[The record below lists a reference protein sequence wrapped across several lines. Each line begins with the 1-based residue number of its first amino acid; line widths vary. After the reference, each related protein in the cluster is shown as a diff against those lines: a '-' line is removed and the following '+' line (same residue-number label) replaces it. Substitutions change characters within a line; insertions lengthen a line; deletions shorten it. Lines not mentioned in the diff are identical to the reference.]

1 MHHPEAVAV
10 SFWKLLVVGVWKVV
24 ASRGWWWQKC
34 TTTMAGLTVDCSHFL
49 HLEAGRL
56 PYAAT
61 GCQIDYIFVFV
72 AWQQMPP
79 LKNDNQTG
87 IIWKLWQSVSGSWW
101 QLVSRSWWWLVSGRW
116 WHLEAGGSGNATT
129 TVAGLTVLN
138 FCTQKQVGYHM
149 PPLPGWLIFCL
160 CSTATDATATM
171 AIVRCQIFLG
181 TPLLLLLLLVDCSFL
196 QLEACGS
203 WWPGWLYLLFSWQGN
218 KPPLTMA
225 IAAHCH
231 QVDCAF
237 FLMEWHCGLISAPS
251 SMQFAAHCLPHGR
264 LWYFWTTM
272 ANAYHALGQ
281 NNCWLICFAVAILS
295 YLPLLIHYLFCGIAH
310 CTTADRL
317 FFDILNG
324 TA

>member
-24 ASRGWWWQKC
+24 ASRGWWWHPE
-34 TTTMAGLTVDCSHFL
+34 AGGDTNAPLPWLGWLLTVLIFCTWKQ
-49 HLEAGRL
+49 AGYHMLPLAARL
-56 PYAAT
+56 
-61 GCQIDYIFVFV
+61 IIFFVFV

-237 FLMEWHCGLISAPS
+237 FSWNGTVAWSLLPVACSLLHTACLM
-251 SMQFAAHCLPHGR
+251 
-264 LWYFWTTM
+264 
-272 ANAYHALGQ
+272 
-281 NNCWLICFAVAILS
+281 VD
-295 YLPLLIHYLFCGIAH
+295 CGIFGLPWPMPTMHWGKIIA
-310 CTTADRL
+310 
-317 FFDILNG
+317 G
-324 TA
+324 